1 MWDFIKLV
9 KTMEDY
15 SNQKYSR
22 RMCQSIQLAIQ
33 EELPK
38 TERTVTQEECKGMI

>member
-22 RMCQSIQLAIQ
+22 RMSVNPVSNSRGVA
-33 EELPK
+33 K
-38 TERTVTQEECKGMI
+38 DRKNSDTRSV